1 MSRPGATDGWAP
13 WSSMTSPPLVP
24 NPSAAPAPP
33 LNTGPAVGAPLLRAL
48 VDAVA
53 PVLVLAGDP
62 VRVRLHNKAAEALFP
77 ALAGSDAFTSHV
89 VAPWL
94 VQAQEQGIDAL
105 DGSVGDR
112 MFRATAQPLPG
123 ECTGWL
129 LTDVTEERAALKR
142 LSEERT
148 RTQFLVRASA
158 RLLASLNQRRC
169 LRVTAELAAEQL
181 ADAAVL
187 VTPTRGRRVAV
198 TRLVRGGV
206 IEEMT
211 LSVEVDQVPGLSD
224 ALAGFPPVPSRW
236 VHPDLAP
243 PWLVPEGFGE
253 LGSLVVTPLPGN
265 GVSAGALILLRR
277 AEQAGF
283 NEEEEVFARIFA
295 ARAGAAISAAV
306 LYAERTETTGILQ
319 RALIPPAI
327 ERMDDIDLASSYRPA
342 RAADLIGGDF
352 YDVHPPLPSNAG
364 QDAPGET
371 LLMLGDVCGKGP
383 GAAIL
388 TGKIRNTIAALRRL
402 EPRHRQL
409 LELLNATLL
418 DDHDARF
425 VTLVLAGVTP
435 AGNGRLDLR
444 LTSAGHPAPL
454 LIRANGSVEL
464 AATRGTLIGA
474 VPDITSTT
482 WTTVLEPGEMCLLFS
497 DGVTE
502 ARGGAD
508 GREMFGDQ
516 RLKDALAECA
526 GMIELI
532 TSQWLGGGE
541 HDDIALMAIGAPR
554 RGSHLSMVDGRG
566 RGRYTG

>member
-1 MSRPGATDGWAP
+1 
-13 WSSMTSPPLVP
+13 
-24 NPSAAPAPP
+24 
-33 LNTGPAVGAPLLRAL
+33 

-77 ALAGSDAFTSHV
+77 ALGRTDAFTDDVLPS
-89 VAPWL
+89 WL
-94 VQAQEQGIDAL
+94 VQAQETGIDAL
-105 DGSVGDR
+105 DGSVGGR
-112 MFRATAQPLPG
+112 VFRATAQPLPG

-129 LTDVTEERAALKR
+129 LTDVTEERAALQR
-142 LSEERT
+142 LSDERT

-206 IEEMT
+206 IEET
-211 LSVEVDQVPGLSD
+211 ALSVEVDQVPGLSD

-243 PWLVPEGFGE
+243 AWLVPEGLGE

-277 AEQAGF
+277 SGQPGF
-283 NEEEEVFARIFA
+283 NEEEELFARIFA

-306 LYAERTETTGILQ
+306 LYAERAETTSILQ
-319 RALIPPAI
+319 RALIPPVI
-327 ERMDDIDLASSYRPA
+327 DRLDGIDLASSYRPA

-352 YDVHPPLPSNAG
+352 YDVHPPLPPSEARK
-364 QDAPGET
+364 DAPGET

-402 EPRHRQL
+402 EPRHGQL

-418 DDHDARF
+418 DDQDARF
-425 VTLVLAGVTP
+425 VTLVLAGVTT
-435 AGNGRLDLR
+435 ATNGRLDLR
-444 LTSAGHPAPL
+444 LTSAGHPAPM
-454 LIRANGSVEL
+454 LIRTDGSVEP

-482 WTTVLEPGEMCLLFS
+482 WTTVLEPGEMCLLYS

-502 ARGGAD
+502 ARGGPD

-526 GMIELI
+526 GMPVEAVVERIELV

-554 RGSHLSMVDGRG
+554 RGSHLTMVDGRG

>member
-1 MSRPGATDGWAP
+1 
-13 WSSMTSPPLVP
+13 MTSFPPAP
-24 NPSAAPAPP
+24 NPSPPPPATKT
-33 LNTGPAVGAPLLRAL
+33 LWPAVGAPLLRAL
-48 VDAVA
+48 VDAIA

-77 ALAGSDAFTSHV
+77 ALGRTDAFTAET
-89 VAPWL
+89 VASWL
-94 VQAQEQGIDAL
+94 VQAQEQGVDAL
-105 DGSVGDR
+105 DGSVSGR
-112 MFRATAQPLPG
+112 VFRATAQPLPG

-129 LTDVTEERAALKR
+129 LTDVTEERAALQR
-142 LSEERT
+142 LSDERS

-198 TRLVRGGV
+198 TRMVRGGRV
-206 IEEMT
+206 EEAA

-236 VHPDLAP
+236 VDPDLAP
-243 PWLVPEGFGE
+243 PWLVPEDFGE
-253 LGSLVVTPLPGN
+253 LGSLIVTPLPGN

-277 AEQAGF
+277 SGQAGF
-283 NEEEEVFARIFA
+283 NEEEELFARIFA
-295 ARAGAAISAAV
+295 ARAGAAISAAM
-306 LYAERTETTGILQ
+306 LYTERAETTSILQ
-319 RALIPPAI
+319 RALIPPPI
-327 ERMDDIDLASSYRPA
+327 ERLEGIDLASSYRPA

-352 YDVHPPLPSNAG
+352 YDVHPPLSLSGGNDG
-364 QDAPGET
+364 PGET

-388 TGKIRNTIAALRRL
+388 TGKIRNTLAALRRL
-402 EPRHRQL
+402 EPRHGHL

-425 VTLVLAGVTP
+425 VTLVLAGATP
-435 AGNGRLDLR
+435 AGNGRVDLR

-454 LIRANGSVEL
+454 LLRADGSVEQ

-474 VPDITSTT
+474 VPDISSTT

-502 ARGGAD
+502 ARGGPG
-508 GREMFGDQ
+508 GREMFQDQ

-526 GMIELI
+526 GMPVEAVVERIELV

-554 RGSHLSMVDGRG
+554 RGSHLTMVNGHG

>member
-1 MSRPGATDGWAP
+1 M
-13 WSSMTSPPLVP
+13 
-24 NPSAAPAPP
+24 
-33 LNTGPAVGAPLLRAL
+33 
-48 VDAVA
+48 
-53 PVLVLAGDP
+53 LVLAGDP

-77 ALAGSDAFTSHV
+77 ALGRTDAFTADT
-89 VAPWL
+89 VASWL
-94 VQAQEQGIDAL
+94 VQAQEQGVDAL
-105 DGSVGDR
+105 DGSVSGR
-112 MFRATAQPLPG
+112 VFRATAQPLPG

-129 LTDVTEERAALKR
+129 LTDVTEERAALQR
-142 LSEERT
+142 LSDERS

-198 TRLVRGGV
+198 TRMVRGGRV
-206 IEEMT
+206 EEAA

-236 VHPDLAP
+236 VDPDLAP

-253 LGSLVVTPLPGN
+253 LGSLIVTPLPGN

-277 AEQAGF
+277 SGQAGF
-283 NEEEEVFARIFA
+283 NEEEELFARIFA
-295 ARAGAAISAAV
+295 ARAGAAISAAM
-306 LYAERTETTGILQ
+306 LYTERAETTSILQ
-319 RALIPPAI
+319 RALIPPPI
-327 ERMDDIDLASSYRPA
+327 ERLEGIDLASSYRPA

-352 YDVHPPLPSNAG
+352 YDVHPPRSLSGENDG
-364 QDAPGET
+364 PGET

-388 TGKIRNTIAALRRL
+388 TGKIRNTLAALRRL
-402 EPRHRQL
+402 EPRHGQL

-425 VTLVLAGVTP
+425 VTLVLAGATP
-435 AGNGRLDLR
+435 AGNGRVGLR

-454 LIRANGSVEL
+454 LLRADGSVEQ

-474 VPDITSTT
+474 VPDISSTT

-502 ARGGAD
+502 ARGGPG
-508 GREMFGDQ
+508 GREMFQDQ

-526 GMIELI
+526 GMPVEAMVERIELV

-554 RGSHLSMVDGRG
+554 RGSHLTMVNGHG

>member
-1 MSRPGATDGWAP
+1 MSAFPT
-13 WSSMTSPPLVP
+13 TSQH
-24 NPSAAPAPP
+24 
-33 LNTGPAVGAPLLRAL
+33 AVGAPLLRAL

-62 VRVRLHNKAAEALFP
+62 ARVRLHNKAAEALFP
-77 ALAGSDAFTSHV
+77 ALGCTDAFNAEV

-94 VQAQEQGIDAL
+94 VRAQEQGVDAL
-105 DGSVGDR
+105 DGAVGAR
-112 MFRATAQPLPG
+112 VFRATAQLLPG
-123 ECTGWL
+123 DCTGWL

-142 LSEERT
+142 LSDERI

-169 LRVTAELAAEQL
+169 LRATAELAAEQL

-198 TRLVRGGV
+198 TRLVRGGR
-206 IEEMT
+206 IEEA
-211 LSVEVDQVPGLSD
+211 SVSAEVDQVPGLSD

-236 VHPDLAP
+236 VDPALAP
-243 PWLVPEGFGE
+243 SWLVPAGFGE
-253 LGSLVVTPLPGN
+253 VGSLVVTPLPGN

-277 AEQAGF
+277 TGCAGF
-283 NEEEEVFARIFA
+283 DEEEEVFARIFA

-306 LYAERTETTGILQ
+306 LYAERTETTSILQ
-319 RALIPPAI
+319 RALIPPPT
-327 ERMDDIDLASSYRPA
+327 ERLDGIDLASSYCPA
-342 RAADLIGGDF
+342 RAADLVGGDF
-352 YDVHPPLPSNAG
+352 YDVHPPLAVAG
-364 QDAPGET
+364 QDDGPGET

-388 TGKIRNTIAALRRL
+388 TGKIRTTLAALRRL
-402 EPRHRQL
+402 EPRHRHL

-418 DDHDARF
+418 DDGDARF
-425 VTLVLAGVTP
+425 VTLVLAGATP
-435 AGNGRLDLR
+435 MGNGRLELR

-454 LIRANGSVEL
+454 LLRAGGAVEQ

-482 WTTVLEPGEMCLLFS
+482 WTTVLEPGEVCLLFS

-502 ARGGAD
+502 ARGGPS
-508 GREMFGDQ
+508 GREMFEDR
-516 RLKDALAECA
+516 RLRDALAECDGLPVEA
-526 GMIELI
+526 VVERIEMV
-532 TSQWLGGGE
+532 TAQWLGGGE

-554 RGSHLSMVDGRG
+554 RGSHLTMVNGHG

>member
-1 MSRPGATDGWAP
+1 
-13 WSSMTSPPLVP
+13 MTSFPPAP
-24 NPSAAPAPP
+24 GPSAPAPAAP
-33 LNTGPAVGAPLLRAL
+33 TPRPAIGAPLLRAL

-62 VRVRLHNKAAEALFP
+62 ARVRLHNKAAEALFP
-77 ALAGSDAFTSHV
+77 ALGATDAFTV
-89 VAPWL
+89 ETVASWL
-94 VQAQEQGIDAL
+94 VHAQEQGVEAL
-105 DGSVGDR
+105 DGSVGER
-112 MFRATAQPLPG
+112 VFRATAQPLPG

-142 LSEERT
+142 LGEERA

-169 LRVTAELAAEQL
+169 LRATAELAAEQL
-181 ADAAVL
+181 ADAAVV
-187 VTPTRGRRVAV
+187 VTPTRGRRVSV
-198 TRLVRGGV
+198 TRMVRGGR
-206 IEEMT
+206 IEET
-211 LSVEVDQVPGLSD
+211 SLSVEVDQVPGLSD
-224 ALAGFPPVPSRW
+224 ALAGFPPVPSLW
-236 VHPDLAP
+236 VQPDLAP
-243 PWLVPEGFGE
+243 PWLLPEGFGE

-277 AEQAGF
+277 ADQAGF
-283 NEEEEVFARIFA
+283 NDEEEVFARIFA

-306 LYAERTETTGILQ
+306 LYAERTETTTVLQ
-319 RALIPPAI
+319 RALIPPPTDRL
-327 ERMDDIDLASSYRPA
+327 EGIDLASSYRPA

-352 YDVHPPLPSNAG
+352 YDVHPPLPTAG
-364 QDAPGET
+364 QDESAGET

-388 TGKIRNTIAALRRL
+388 TGKIRNTLAALRRL
-402 EPRHRQL
+402 ELRHGHL

-418 DDHDARF
+418 DDQDARF

-435 AGNGRLDLR
+435 VSNGRLDLH

-454 LIRANGSVEL
+454 LLRADGSVEQ

-482 WTTVLEPGEMCLLFS
+482 WTTVLEPGEMCLLYS

-502 ARGGAD
+502 ARGGPG
-508 GREMFGDQ
+508 GREMFADQ

-526 GMIELI
+526 GMPVEAVVERIELA
-532 TSQWLGGGE
+532 TAQWLGGGE

-554 RGSHLSMVDGRG
+554 RGSHLTMVDGRG

>member
-1 MSRPGATDGWAP
+1 
-13 WSSMTSPPLVP
+13 MTSFPPAPTPPTVP
-24 NPSAAPAPP
+24 APASPA
-33 LNTGPAVGAPLLRAL
+33 TGPVIGAPLLRAL

-53 PVLVLAGDP
+53 PVIVLAADP
-62 VRVRLHNKAAEALFP
+62 ARVHLHNKAAEALFP
-77 ALAGSDAFTSHV
+77 ALGTTDAFTSDV

-94 VQAQEQGIDAL
+94 VQAQQQGIDAL
-105 DGSVGDR
+105 DGTVGER
-112 MFRATAQPLPG
+112 VFRATSQPLPG

-129 LTDVTEERAALKR
+129 LTDVTEERASLKR
-142 LSEERT
+142 LSEERV

-187 VTPTRGRRVAV
+187 LTPTRGRRIAM

-206 IEEMT
+206 IEET
-211 LSVEVDQVPGLSD
+211 AVSVEVDQVPGLAD

-236 VHPDLAP
+236 IQPDLAP
-243 PWLVPEGFGE
+243 AWLVPEDFGD

-277 AEQAGF
+277 SDQAGF
-283 NEEEEVFARIFA
+283 NEEEELFARIFA

-327 ERMDDIDLASSYRPA
+327 DRLDGIDLASTYRPA

-352 YDVHPPLPSNAG
+352 YDVHPPLLATEARKG
-364 QDAPGET
+364 VPGET

-388 TGKIRNTIAALRRL
+388 TGKIRHTIAALRRL
-402 EPRHRQL
+402 EPRHGPL

-435 AGNGRLDLR
+435 AANGRLDLR
-444 LTSAGHPAPL
+444 LTSAGHPAPML
-454 LIRANGSVEL
+454 VRADGTVEE

-482 WTTVLEPGEMCLLFS
+482 WTTVLDPGEMCLLYS

-502 ARGGAD
+502 ARGGPS

-526 GMIELI
+526 GMPVEAVVERIELV

-541 HDDIALMAIGAPR
+541 HDDIALMAIGAPL
-554 RGSHLSMVDGRG
+554 RGSHLMMVDGRG

>member
-1 MSRPGATDGWAP
+1 
-13 WSSMTSPPLVP
+13 MTSFPPAP
-24 NPSAAPAPP
+24 NPSPPPPATKT
-33 LNTGPAVGAPLLRAL
+33 LWPAVGAPLLRAL
-48 VDAVA
+48 VDAIA

-77 ALAGSDAFTSHV
+77 ALGRTDAFTAET
-89 VAPWL
+89 VASWL
-94 VQAQEQGIDAL
+94 VQAQEQGVDAL
-105 DGSVGDR
+105 DGSVSGR
-112 MFRATAQPLPG
+112 VFRATAQPLPG

-129 LTDVTEERAALKR
+129 LTDVTEERAALQR
-142 LSEERT
+142 LSDERS

-187 VTPTRGRRVAV
+187 VTPTRGRRV
-198 TRLVRGGV
+198 TRMVRGGRV
-206 IEEMT
+206 EEAA

-236 VHPDLAP
+236 VDPDLAP
-243 PWLVPEGFGE
+243 PWLVPEDFGE
-253 LGSLVVTPLPGN
+253 LGSLIVTPLPGN

-277 AEQAGF
+277 SGQAGF
-283 NEEEEVFARIFA
+283 NEEEELFARIFA
-295 ARAGAAISAAV
+295 ARAGAAISAAM
-306 LYAERTETTGILQ
+306 LYTERAETTSILQ
-319 RALIPPAI
+319 RALIPPPI
-327 ERMDDIDLASSYRPA
+327 ERLEGIDLASSYRPA

-352 YDVHPPLPSNAG
+352 YDVHPPLSLSGGNDG
-364 QDAPGET
+364 PGET

-388 TGKIRNTIAALRRL
+388 TGKIRNTLAALRRL
-402 EPRHRQL
+402 EPRHGQL

-425 VTLVLAGVTP
+425 VTLVLAGATP
-435 AGNGRLDLR
+435 AGNGRVDLR

-454 LIRANGSVEL
+454 LLRADGSVEQ

-474 VPDITSTT
+474 VPDISSTT

-502 ARGGAD
+502 ARGGPG
-508 GREMFGDQ
+508 GREMFQDQ

-526 GMIELI
+526 GMPVEAVVERIELV

-554 RGSHLSMVDGRG
+554 RGSHLTMVNGHG

>member
-1 MSRPGATDGWAP
+1 
-13 WSSMTSPPLVP
+13 MTSSPPAP
-24 NPSAAPAPP
+24 TNPAPP
-33 LNTGPAVGAPLLRAL
+33 ASTASGRTPRPAVGAPLLRAL
-48 VDAVA
+48 VDAAA
-53 PVLVLAGDP
+53 PVLVLAGNP

-77 ALAGSDAFTSHV
+77 ALGESDAFTVDV

-94 VQAQEQGIDAL
+94 VQAQEQGVDAL
-105 DGSVGDR
+105 DGSVGGR

-129 LTDVTEERAALKR
+129 LTDVTAEHAALQR
-142 LSEERT
+142 LSDERI

-181 ADAAVL
+181 ADAAVV
-187 VTPTRGRRVAV
+187 VTPARGRRVAV
-198 TRLVRGGV
+198 TRMVRGRQ
-206 IEEMT
+206 IEELT
-211 LSVEVDQVPGLSD
+211 IGVDVDAVPGLSD
-224 ALAGFPPVPSRW
+224 ALDGFPPVPSRW
-236 VHPDLAP
+236 VDPDLAP
-243 PWLVPEGFGE
+243 AWLVPEGFGE
-253 LGSLVVTPLPGN
+253 LGSLVVTPLPGS
-265 GVSAGALILLRR
+265 GASVGALILLRR
-277 AEQAGF
+277 VGSPGF
-283 NEEEEVFARIFA
+283 DEEEELFARIFA

-306 LYAERTETTGILQ
+306 LYAERTETTDILQ
-319 RALIPPAI
+319 RALIPPPI
-327 ERMDDIDLASSYRPA
+327 DRLDGIDLASSYRPA

-352 YDVHPPLPSNAG
+352 YDVHPPLPTPG
-364 QDAPGET
+364 EDDGPGET

-388 TGKIRNTIAALRRL
+388 TGKIRNTLAALRRL
-402 EPRHRQL
+402 EPRHGHL

-418 DDHDARF
+418 DDRDARF

-435 AGNGRLDLR
+435 TDNGRLELR

-454 LIRANGSVEL
+454 IVRVDGSVDQ

-474 VPDITSTT
+474 LPDITSTT

-502 ARGGAD
+502 ARGGPS
-508 GREMFGDQ
+508 GREMFEDQ
-516 RLKDALAECA
+516 RLRDTLAECA
-526 GMIELI
+526 GMPVEALVERVELV

-541 HDDIALMAIGAPR
+541 HDDIALLALGAPR
-554 RGSHLSMVDGRG
+554 RGSHLTMVNGHG

>member
-1 MSRPGATDGWAP
+1 
-13 WSSMTSPPLVP
+13 MTSFPPAP
-24 NPSAAPAPP
+24 NPSPPPPATKT
-33 LNTGPAVGAPLLRAL
+33 LWPAVGAPLLRAL
-48 VDAVA
+48 VDAIA

-77 ALAGSDAFTSHV
+77 ALGRTDAFTAET
-89 VAPWL
+89 VASWL
-94 VQAQEQGIDAL
+94 VQAQEQGVDAL
-105 DGSVGDR
+105 DGSVSGR
-112 MFRATAQPLPG
+112 VFRATAQPLPG

-129 LTDVTEERAALKR
+129 LTDVTEERAALQR
-142 LSEERT
+142 LSDERS

-198 TRLVRGGV
+198 TRMVRGGRV
-206 IEEMT
+206 EEAA

-236 VHPDLAP
+236 VDPDLAP
-243 PWLVPEGFGE
+243 PWLVPEDFGE
-253 LGSLVVTPLPGN
+253 LGSLIVTPLPGN

-277 AEQAGF
+277 SGQAGF
-283 NEEEEVFARIFA
+283 NEEEELFARIFA
-295 ARAGAAISAAV
+295 ARAGAAISAAM
-306 LYAERTETTGILQ
+306 LYTERAETTSILQ
-319 RALIPPAI
+319 RALIPPPI
-327 ERMDDIDLASSYRPA
+327 ERLEGIDLASSYRPA

-352 YDVHPPLPSNAG
+352 YDVHPPLSLSGGNDG
-364 QDAPGET
+364 PGET

-388 TGKIRNTIAALRRL
+388 TGKIRNTLAALRRL
-402 EPRHRQL
+402 EPRHGQL

-425 VTLVLAGVTP
+425 VTLVLAGATP
-435 AGNGRLDLR
+435 AGNGRVDLR

-454 LIRANGSVEL
+454 LLRADGSVEQ

-474 VPDITSTT
+474 VPDISSTT

-502 ARGGAD
+502 ARGGPG
-508 GREMFGDQ
+508 GREMFQDQ

-526 GMIELI
+526 GMPVEAVVERIELV

-554 RGSHLSMVDGRG
+554 RGSHLTMVNGHG